1 MAFFYTSSGDGYRE
15 KERERDK
22 ERERERG
29 VYEDTKEVS
38 KREGDRVIK
47 IYWERY
53 DMGVSYNILV
63 ICVST

>member
-1 MAFFYTSSGDGYRE
+1 M
-15 KERERDK
+15 
-22 ERERERG
+22 
-29 VYEDTKEVS
+29 YEDTKEVS